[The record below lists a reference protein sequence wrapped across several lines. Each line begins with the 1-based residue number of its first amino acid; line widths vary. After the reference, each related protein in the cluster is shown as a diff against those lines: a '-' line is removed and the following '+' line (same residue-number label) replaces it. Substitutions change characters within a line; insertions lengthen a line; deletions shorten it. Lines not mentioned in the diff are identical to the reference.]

1 MTAPTVP
8 AASDPA
14 AATDRTSPI
23 GPAGPVGSADP
34 TAPAHSTAPAGPADP
49 TEQVEPATPIRVM
62 VVDDQELFVYGMRM
76 LIESQP
82 DLDFVG
88 SSTDG
93 AEAVRLVVE
102 ARPDVVLMDIRMPV
116 MNGIEAT
123 RRITTPDAPGPRVV
137 VLTTFQQEE
146 AVFESM
152 KHGASAFVTKDATPE
167 LLLDTIRAVHAGD
180 APPPALAALVKRQ
193 VGRAAAG
200 ADAGAP
206 EDAVAALTPR
216 EREIFLL
223 AAKGMRNTEIAA
235 AAYVSE
241 ATVKTHIRSIL
252 AKLGLQTRAQIV
264 VHAYENRLLSF

>member
-1 MTAPTVP
+1 MTTPERKAAP
-8 AASDPA
+8 
-14 AATDRTSPI
+14 
-23 GPAGPVGSADP
+23 SA
-34 TAPAHSTAPAGPADP
+34 
-49 TEQVEPATPIRVM
+49 PIRVV

-82 DLDFVG
+82 DLDFAG

-93 AEAVRLVVE
+93 AEAVRLVAE
-102 ARPDVVLMDIRMPV
+102 TRPDVVLMDIRMPV

-123 RRITTPDAPGPRVV
+123 HRITRPAGRGEGPRVV

-146 AVFESM
+146 AVFQSM

-167 LLLDTIRAVHAGD
+167 LLLETIRSVHAGD
-180 APPPALAALVKRQ
+180 APPSELELVKRY
-193 VGRAAAG
+193 VAPAEVA
-200 ADAGAP
+200 AP
-206 EDAVAALTPR
+206 EESIAALTPR

-223 AAKGMRNTEIAA
+223 AAKGLRNSEIAA
-235 AAYVSE
+235 AAFVSE

-252 AKLGLQTRAQIV
+252 AKLGLETRAQIV

>member
-1 MTAPTVP
+1 MTTPERKAAP
-8 AASDPA
+8 
-14 AATDRTSPI
+14 
-23 GPAGPVGSADP
+23 SA
-34 TAPAHSTAPAGPADP
+34 
-49 TEQVEPATPIRVM
+49 PIRVV

-82 DLDFVG
+82 DLDFAG

-93 AEAVRLVVE
+93 AEAVRLVAE
-102 ARPDVVLMDIRMPV
+102 TRPDVVLMDIRMPV

-123 RRITTPDAPGPRVV
+123 HRITCAAGRGEGPRVV

-146 AVFESM
+146 AVFQSM

-167 LLLDTIRAVHAGD
+167 LLLETIRSVHAGD
-180 APPPALAALVKRQ
+180 APPSELAELVKRY
-193 VGRAAAG
+193 VAPAEVA
-200 ADAGAP
+200 AP
-206 EDAVAALTPR
+206 EESIAGLTPR

-223 AAKGMRNTEIAA
+223 AAKGLRNSEIAA
-235 AAYVSE
+235 AAFVSE

-252 AKLGLQTRAQIV
+252 AKLGLETRAQIV